1 VSEKASR
8 YSLGKDKRDI
18 DFQFQDKEV
27 SLRLKRKRVMAEEYS
42 APKDVYPVP
51 DYDDINS
58 LSRQM
63 LR

>member
-1 VSEKASR
+1 MSEKASR
-8 YSLGKDKRDI
+8 YSSGKDKREI
-18 DFQFQDKEV
+18 DFQLQDKDM
-27 SLRLKRKRVMAEEYS
+27 SLRLRRKKVLTEEYS
-42 APKDVYPVP
+42 RPKDVYPVP